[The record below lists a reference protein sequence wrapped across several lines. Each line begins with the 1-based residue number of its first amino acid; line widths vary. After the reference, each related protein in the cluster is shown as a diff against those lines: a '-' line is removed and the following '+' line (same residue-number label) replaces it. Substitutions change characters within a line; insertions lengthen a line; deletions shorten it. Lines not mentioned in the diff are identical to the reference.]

1 MAASIGEQLRL
12 AREARGIGLRE
23 ICDQTR
29 ISVHYLEA
37 IEADDYKR
45 LPGGVFNRSFIK
57 AYAKCVGYD
66 EREAIE
72 GYTRYLREH
81 GDEVADEVNTHPM
94 HSKVYTDTPATRS
107 PVLTVV
113 LAILILAILT
123 AAALAALHWFQ
134 KRAANQLFAPTQQ
147 QVNAVLFAPKER
159 YVYSFRTKP
168 VVPLRQER
176 DVNAAALLHRTPNGV
191 TRFLFRDY
199 KHLAPDRAATPYTT
213 KNALRAESRFV
224 APKERHVYSQRVEKS
239 FGSAR
244 SEMLC
249 YALSQTHTPMYND
262 LTTATT
268 DLRAHDHS
276 RYF

>member
-37 IEADDYKR
+37 IEANDYKR

-66 EREAIE
+66 EREAVE

-81 GDEVADEVNTHPM
+81 GDQAADEVNTTPM

-123 AAALAALHWFQ
+123 AAALAALYWFQ
-134 KRAANQLFAPTQQ
+134 RRAQI
-147 QVNAVLFAPKER
+147 E
-159 YVYSFRTKP
+159 S
-168 VVPLRQER
+168 
-176 DVNAAALLHRTPNGV
+176 PNSEP
-191 TRFLFRDY
+191 FL
-199 KHLAPDRAATPYTT
+199 
-213 KNALRAESRFV
+213 
-224 APKERHVYSQRVEKS
+224 
-239 FGSAR
+239 
-244 SEMLC
+244 
-249 YALSQTHTPMYND
+249 ALSQTHTPMYND
-262 LTTATT
+262 LTSAST
-268 DLRAHDHS
+268 DLGAHDHI
-276 RYF
+276 RHF